1 MQRRVSWFGLLLAAL
16 AIAYFGRAPAGRTD
30 QAPAEKKAP
39 QEAAAEKVRKALD
52 QPVSLDFTEKPLGQV
67 IKHLTD
73 LTKVPFVFKT
83 GEVAEAEDT
92 PVTIKVQRV
101 KARAAL
107 RALLAPRDLDFAVV
121 GDSVLIGPVE
131 TLLEKQRTQRVN
143 LDLKE
148 VPAAAA
154 LQQLSARTGANIL
167 LDKRAGKEGEATLT
181 VRLFNVPLD
190 TAVRLLAEMAG
201 LKTVWVD
208 NVLFVTTEASAAKL
222 RVETMG
228 GLGMP
233 CGCVGGLA
241 GMAGIAGIGGLG
253 GGVGCGCMGGAL
265 GFGGGVAGIAGIGG
279 GVAGIATLGG
289 GDAQPGPGVG
299 RGAAGKGGAS
309 PPMGPQAKGEAEPSG
324 QKAGP
329 REAAALV
336 RKLKQPISLERGMD
350 AGTPLKDALEHLNDR
365 YDLTILV
372 NSQAF
377 READPN
383 LAEVE
388 MAPVRM
394 PRLKNVA
401 LGAVLRLLLAQVPP
415 EGATYLIRPDFI
427 EVTTKSAAAPA
438 RLFGQKVAA
447 AFDRRPLDDALQDLS
462 ASSAVSVLVD
472 PRTGDKA
479 KTPVTATLKNDVS
492 LETAVRLLADMAEL
506 KAVKV
511 GGALYVTTRENAA
524 VLQAEEGKR
533 PRTRR
538 PAPKESPRPEPRAEG
553 AAR

>member
-143 LDLKE
+143 LYLKD

-167 LDKRAGKEGEATLT
+167 IDKRAAKEGEATLT

-201 LKTVWVD
+201 LKPVRVG
-208 NVLFVTTEASAAKL
+208 NVLFVTTKATAAEIKAD
-222 RVETMG
+222 VEG
-228 GLGMP
+228 QQQGQPRPGAQALEDIIVPGQ
-233 CGCVGGLA
+233 GQIQ
-241 GMAGIAGIGGLG
+241 IA
-253 GGVGCGCMGGAL
+253 V
-265 GFGGGVAGIAGIGG
+265 
-279 GVAGIATLGG
+279 
-289 GDAQPGPGVG
+289 P
-299 RGAAGKGGAS
+299 
-309 PPMGPQAKGEAEPSG
+309 
-324 QKAGP
+324 
-329 REAAALV
+329 
-336 RKLKQPISLERGMD
+336 
-350 AGTPLKDALEHLNDR
+350 AGTVPVQQVPKVAPPPPPTAPPESGDKDAKP
-365 YDLTILV
+365 
-372 NSQAF
+372 
-377 READPN
+377 AD
-383 LAEVE
+383 
-388 MAPVRM
+388 AP
-394 PRLKNVA
+394 PKDKDA
-401 LGAVLRLLLAQVPP
+401 KP
-415 EGATYLIRPDFI
+415 
-427 EVTTKSAAAPA
+427 APA
-438 RLFGQKVAA
+438 
-447 AFDRRPLDDALQDLS
+447 
-462 ASSAVSVLVD
+462 
-472 PRTGDKA
+472 DK
-479 KTPVTATLKNDVS
+479 P
-492 LETAVRLLADMAEL
+492 
-506 KAVKV
+506 
-511 GGALYVTTRENAA
+511 
-524 VLQAEEGKR
+524 
-533 PRTRR
+533 
-538 PAPKESPRPEPRAEG
+538 PAPSDEKPKDKESEKR
-553 AAR
+553 